1 MPRKPTAGN
10 KITSTEVAGDTAK
23 SGGLIPKA
31 FDYLSCNVADL
42 ESQISFLDEDLGTII
57 NKERPDLAKVEPREN
72 LCDLASDV
80 LILADRI
87 YSATERLRNIR
98 DNLEL

>member
-1 MPRKPTAGN
+1 MPK
-10 KITSTEVAGDTAK
+10 KSTTKSKTPEVDIID
-23 SGGLIPKA
+23 SDGGLIPKA

-42 ESQISFLDEDLGTII
+42 ETQISLLDEELGTII
-57 NKERPDLAKVEPREN
+57 NKDRPDLEKTGPRDN

-80 LILADRI
+80 LVLADRI
-87 YSATERLRNIR
+87 YDATNRIRNIR

>member
-1 MPRKPTAGN
+1 MPKKSITKSKTP
-10 KITSTEVAGDTAK
+10 KINIIK
-23 SGGLIPKA
+23 SDGALIPKA

-42 ESQISFLDEDLGTII
+42 ENQISFLDEELDTVI
-57 NKERPDLAKVEPREN
+57 NKERPDLAKTGPRDN

-80 LILADRI
+80 LVLADRI
-87 YSATERLRNIR
+87 YDVTSRLRNIR

>member
-1 MPRKPTAGN
+1 MPK
-10 KITSTEVAGDTAK
+10 KSTTKSNTPEADIAK
-23 SGGLIPKA
+23 SDGGLIPKA

-42 ESQISFLDEDLGTII
+42 ETQLSLLDEELGTII
-57 NKERPDLAKVEPREN
+57 NKDRPDLEKTGPRDN

-80 LILADRI
+80 LVLADRI
-87 YSATERLRNIR
+87 YDATSRLRNIR